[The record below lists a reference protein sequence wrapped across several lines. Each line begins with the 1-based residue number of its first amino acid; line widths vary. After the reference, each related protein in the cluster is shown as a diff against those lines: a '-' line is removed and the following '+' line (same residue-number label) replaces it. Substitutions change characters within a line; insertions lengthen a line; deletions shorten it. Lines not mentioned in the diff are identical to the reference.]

1 MNEVITNIFQS
12 FGYCQIESGEVSLFK
27 SNLIDDYW
35 VVFTG
40 KPKDIDHELQAEL
53 LTLCKKVCKDRSLE
67 KNVNLLCL
75 WQVDIINHSTIS
87 ELHYLEEDI
96 HYFKKHVLY
105 YTPEE
110 LQSFS
115 IMLKVKPVSEL
126 FTNYMIN
133 SEVFN
138 RYKSEVN
145 NGSWESLLYRVGIKL
160 TFLPV
165 KCEVGEDISNLYAS
179 HQERLNDEPYLNI
192 LDEVTQGLDFKYLEG
207 TPEDLLS
214 ILSSSI
220 GGKL

>member
-1 MNEVITNIFQS
+1 MNEVINNIFQS
-12 FGYCQIESGEVSLFK
+12 FGYYQIESGEVSLFK

-40 KPKDIDHELQAEL
+40 KPKEINHERQADL
-53 LTLCKKVCKDRSLE
+53 LTLCKNVCKDRSLE

-75 WQVDIINHSTIS
+75 WQVDVIDHLTIS

-115 IMLKVKPVSEL
+115 IMLKVEPVSEL
-126 FTNYMIN
+126 LTNHMIN
-133 SEVFN
+133 PEVFN
-138 RYKSEVN
+138 RYKSKVN
-145 NGSWESLLYRVGIKL
+145 NGSWESLLYRIGIKL
-160 TFLPV
+160 TFLPI
-165 KCEVGEDISNLYAS
+165 KCVAGEDISNLYAS
-179 HQERLNDEPYLNI
+179 HQQRLIDEPYLTI
-192 LDEVTQGLDFKYLEG
+192 LDEVTQDLDFKYLEG
-207 TPEDLLS
+207 TPDDLLS